1 MMVHG
6 SCAACLVL
14 SEIFDRTERV
24 VCGHVSEDASLLCV
38 VLPRPKDVRTDPYHV
53 GSVLNGQLPVRTH
66 AHGQPADGIAKAL
79 LCLHVK
85 LMHLFK
91 TRFDPFRIVGVW
103 SYAHQSLYFD
113 MRKFPTAKNDEISH
127 FLCRYRD

>member
-38 VLPRPKDVRTDPYHV
+38 VMPRPKDVRTDPYHV
-53 GSVLNGQLPVRTH
+53 GSVLNG
-66 AHGQPADGIAKAL
+66 
-79 LCLHVK
+79 
-85 LMHLFK
+85 
-91 TRFDPFRIVGVW
+91 
-103 SYAHQSLYFD
+103 
-113 MRKFPTAKNDEISH
+113 
-127 FLCRYRD
+127 